1 MNDKENNLK
10 CKKIKKG
17 KRYYCLSLFSIFL
30 WLVLSQ
36 REKKMMRHHNPAH
49 FLHLHNCTRP
59 VTNTTYVTSSEM

>member
-1 MNDKENNLK
+1 MNDKEKNLK

-36 REKKMMRHHNPAH
+36 REKKNDETP
-49 FLHLHNCTRP
+49 
-59 VTNTTYVTSSEM
+59 